1 MVSSSRKQRGAG
13 CRVQKGSGCSCA
25 GCTCSICKEQKG
37 AGYTFDLC
45 KSDGVGGATRVKY
58 DDMSPPALSS
68 MSKCDSAL
76 GAIDASGSCAGQLG
90 GKRSKR
96 VGKKSKRARKP
107 RKSRKRS
114 SSGKQK
120 GGKFGCRQPKW
131 NADCL

>member
-13 CRVQKGSGCSCA
+13 CRVQKGA
-25 GCTCSICKEQKG
+25 GCRVQKGAGCKAQKG